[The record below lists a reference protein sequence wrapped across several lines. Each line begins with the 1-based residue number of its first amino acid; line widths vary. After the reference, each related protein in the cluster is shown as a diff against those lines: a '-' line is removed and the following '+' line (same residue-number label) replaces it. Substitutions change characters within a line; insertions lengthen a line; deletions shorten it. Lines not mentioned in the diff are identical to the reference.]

1 MSSSNHYD
9 VLVIGSGQGA
19 NPLAKLFSQHGSKT
33 ALVERSAVGGSCVNV
48 GCTPTKTMIASGRVA
63 YLARRGADYGVQTGD
78 ISVDMEK
85 VRQRKRDI
93 VERWHSGS
101 VKGLE
106 SAKVDVFMGEAS
118 FVGERKVKIAL
129 NAGEEKEVT
138 ADTVLLSVGERPSR
152 PNIPGLDDVDKSRV
166 LNSTSVMELDAVPK
180 HLVVVGGG
188 YIGME
193 FGQLF
198 RRLGAEVTVIQ
209 RAPQLLPREDA
220 EVAECLL
227 DIVKEDG
234 ITVHLGS
241 SVESLTAT
249 NDGDT
254 AFKVKVKSKSGTLEV
269 PGSHLLLAAGR
280 VPNTD
285 SLNLQAAGVKVTPR
299 GHVVV
304 NDKLE
309 TSAPKVFAIGDCH
322 GGPAFTHMSYDD
334 FRIIRANLLPKAL
347 PKNTP
352 VMDTTTSS
360 SSRVLVPYVVYT
372 DPQLGHVG
380 QHERE
385 FEDTSR
391 KVKTASMPMSYVARA
406 AEMDEQRGM
415 MKATVDAET
424 GEILGFTCLG
434 VEGGEVMSL
443 VQMAMMG
450 KLKWWDL
457 EAAVWSHPALA
468 ESLNNLWGNWK

>member
-1 MSSSNHYD
+1 MSTSNHYD

-152 PNIPGLDDVDKSRV
+152 PNIPGLDNVDKSRV

-209 RAPQLLPREDA
+209 RAPQLLHERTPMSPNVCSTLSRRTASQSILAARWSPLRRPATVTPR
-220 EVAECLL
+220 
-227 DIVKEDG
+227 
-234 ITVHLGS
+234 S
-241 SVESLTAT
+241 
-249 NDGDT
+249 
-254 AFKVKVKSKSGTLEV
+254 KSKSSRNRARLKFQA
-269 PGSHLLLAAGR
+269 HIF
-280 VPNTD
+280 
-285 SLNLQAAGVKVTPR
+285 SLPR
-299 GHVVV
+299 
-304 NDKLE
+304 D
-309 TSAPKVFAIGDCH
+309 
-322 GGPAFTHMSYDD
+322 AFPT
-334 FRIIRANLLPKAL
+334 RIA
-347 PKNTP
+347 
-352 VMDTTTSS
+352 
-360 SSRVLVPYVVYT
+360 
-372 DPQLGHVG
+372 
-380 QHERE
+380 
-385 FEDTSR
+385 
-391 KVKTASMPMSYVARA
+391 
-406 AEMDEQRGM
+406 
-415 MKATVDAET
+415 
-424 GEILGFTCLG
+424 
-434 VEGGEVMSL
+434 
-443 VQMAMMG
+443 
-450 KLKWWDL
+450 
-457 EAAVWSHPALA
+457 
-468 ESLNNLWGNWK
+468 